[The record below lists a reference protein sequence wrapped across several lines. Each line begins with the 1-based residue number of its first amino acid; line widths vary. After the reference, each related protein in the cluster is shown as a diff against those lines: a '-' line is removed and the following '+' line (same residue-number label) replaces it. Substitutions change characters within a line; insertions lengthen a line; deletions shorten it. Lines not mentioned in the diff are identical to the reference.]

1 MKENL
6 EKAGHTGQKSYV
18 LKSLKQMSNETG
30 LLEGKINDAE
40 SPFEDITIQEQIKEE
55 IQFTTKRISYTYKG
69 DILNLMSGFDLSS
82 NRFSGEIPFEMGNLS
97 EIHSL
102 NLSHNHLTG
111 FIPATFSNLKQIE
124 SLDLSYNS
132 LNGGIPPQLA
142 VLNNLAV
149 FSVAHNNL
157 SGRTT
162 EMKAQFWTFVESSY
176 EGNPLLC
183 GPLLQKKCD
192 GEESP
197 SQPTPNDEREDDEF
211 IDMYVFH
218 VSFGVCFIIVVLT
231 IAAVLYINPLWR
243 RRWFHFIEDCID
255 TCYYFLVIN
264 FRKFS
269 NFRRS

>member
-111 FIPATFSNLKQIE
+111 SIPATFSNLKQIE

-132 LNGGIPPQLA
+132 LNGGIPP
-142 VLNNLAV
+142 
-149 FSVAHNNL
+149 
-157 SGRTT
+157 
-162 EMKAQFWTFVESSY
+162 
-176 EGNPLLC
+176 
-183 GPLLQKKCD
+183 
-192 GEESP
+192 
-197 SQPTPNDEREDDEF
+197 
-211 IDMYVFH
+211 
-218 VSFGVCFIIVVLT
+218 
-231 IAAVLYINPLWR
+231 
-243 RRWFHFIEDCID
+243 
-255 TCYYFLVIN
+255 
-264 FRKFS
+264 
-269 NFRRS
+269 

>member
-1 MKENL
+1 
-6 EKAGHTGQKSYV
+6 
-18 LKSLKQMSNETG
+18 
-30 LLEGKINDAE
+30 
-40 SPFEDITIQEQIKEE
+40 
-55 IQFTTKRISYTYKG
+55 
-69 DILNLMSGFDLSS
+69 
-82 NRFSGEIPFEMGNLS
+82 
-97 EIHSL
+97 
-102 NLSHNHLTG
+102 LSHNNLTG
-111 FIPATFSNLKQIE
+111 CIPATFSNLKQIE
-124 SLDLSYNS
+124 SLDLSYNN
-132 LNGGIPPQLA
+132 LNGGIPPELA

-157 SGRTT
+157 SGRTQ
-162 EMKAQFWTFVESSY
+162 EMKAQFWTFDESSY

-197 SQPTPNDEREDDEF
+197 SQPTPNDEREDDGF

-218 VSFGVCFIIVVLT
+218 VSFGVCFIIGVLT